1 VSGKIKTNVSYT
13 LTKRNE
19 MENYLEYIDAW
30 FKHTL
35 SGEEQ
40 KQFEKKISEDKVFA
54 EEVAFYLAAKQ
65 VLNEEVIQ
73 EKKEWFR
80 ELAARH
86 SSITPI
92 IKQAPVKKIIIYRL
106 AAAAAIIG
114 VIFLSWYLFL
124 QKPASPNEL
133 ADNYIKTQLLNQDI
147 NMGSADSLQNAIGLY
162 NNGKLDS
169 ALLQFESILQR
180 DSSNFSAK
188 ELAGIVYL
196 RLNNYDKALDYFR
209 RLEKDSS
216 YITNPAIFY
225 QAITL
230 MKRNQ
235 PGDKLQA
242 QQLLT
247 QVSEHNLEGK
257 ETADQWL
264 DKW

>member
-1 VSGKIKTNVSYT
+1 MSGKIKTIVSHT
-13 LTKRNE
+13 LTKLNE

-30 FKHTL
+30 FNHTL

-40 KQFEKKISEDKVFA
+40 KQFEKKISEDKNFA
-54 EEVAFYLAAKQ
+54 DELAFYLAAKQ
-65 VLNEEVIQ
+65 VSNEEAVK

-80 ELAARH
+80 QLAAQH
-86 SSITPI
+86 SSTTTITKP
-92 IKQAPVKKIIIYRL
+92 APVKKFIIYRL
-106 AAAAAIIG
+106 AAAAAIVG

-124 QKPASPNEL
+124 QKPSAYEL
-133 ADNYIKTQLLNQDI
+133 ADNYIKTQLVNQQI
-147 NMGSADSLQNAIGLY
+147 IMGSADSLQNAIGSY

-188 ELAGIVYL
+188 TFTGIVYL
-196 RLNNYDKALDYFR
+196 RMNNYDKALDYFR

-242 QQLLT
+242 QQLLK
-247 QVSEHNLEGK
+247 QVSDHNLEGK

-264 DKW
+264 KNW